1 MWSYF
6 LIKVTIRVALAVF
19 RSSCSLALSDA
30 QEVRKVM
37 NCNSLELAIE
47 TCIRISVHF
56 SSSYLLI

>member
-6 LIKVTIRVALAVF
+6 LVKVTIRVAVF
-19 RSSCSLALSDA
+19 RSSCSLALSDT

-37 NCNSLELAIE
+37 NCSSLELAIE
-47 TCIRISVHF
+47 ACIGISFFLF

>member
-1 MWSYF
+1 MWTYF
-6 LIKVTIRVALAVF
+6 LVKVTIRVAVF
-19 RSSCSLALSDA
+19 RSSCSLALSDT

-47 TCIRISVHF
+47 ACIGISVHF